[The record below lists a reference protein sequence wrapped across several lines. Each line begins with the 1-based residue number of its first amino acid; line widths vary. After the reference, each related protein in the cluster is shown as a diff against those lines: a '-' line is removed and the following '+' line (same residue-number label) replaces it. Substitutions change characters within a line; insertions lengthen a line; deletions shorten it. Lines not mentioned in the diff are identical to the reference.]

1 MNNVFIIGLS
11 QGEREYEVN
20 GVKYTVASRFLNV
33 EEKTNISDRFKRCI
47 TNDFAPL
54 TMDLKS
60 NKIADEYVCSGC
72 VAPSGA
78 RKED

>member
-11 QGEREYEVN
+11 QGEREYEIN

-54 TMDLKS
+54 TVTNNND
-60 NKIADEYVCSGC
+60 KIADEYVCSGC
-72 VAPSGA
+72 AG
-78 RKED
+78 